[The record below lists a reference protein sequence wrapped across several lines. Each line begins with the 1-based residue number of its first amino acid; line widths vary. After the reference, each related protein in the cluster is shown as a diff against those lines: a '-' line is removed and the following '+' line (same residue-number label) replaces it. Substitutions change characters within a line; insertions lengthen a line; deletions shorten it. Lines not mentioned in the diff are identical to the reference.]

1 MTFAAGPN
9 RTPSAPWGI
18 LTTLA
23 WVVLSFVV
31 GAVVASACFAL
42 WQGDNP
48 RLPSSYDGVLIA
60 IGALTSV
67 PVQIGVLAWAARLR
81 GWLPLDYFALDR
93 PKRGAVIFGVVCIL
107 VTDLVFNALLYLS
120 GRDIVAP
127 FQVEAY
133 QTAQSAGWLFWLL
146 VAIVFVAP
154 LGEEI
159 TFRGFLF
166 RGLMRPGYEL
176 HAIFGIAL
184 AWALLHLQY
193 DWLGMLQIF
202 VLGLVLG
209 WFRWASGSTTLT
221 FAMHVLVNFEAMI
234 ETAIKVEYFS

>member
-1 MTFAAGPN
+1 MTFAGGPS
-9 RTPSAPWGI
+9 RTPLASWGI
-18 LTTLA
+18 VATVA
-23 WVVLSFVV
+23 WVVFSFVV
-31 GAVVASACFAL
+31 SAVVASGCFVL

-48 RLPSSYDGVLIA
+48 RLPSSYDGVVLTIGVIA
-60 IGALTSV
+60 SI

-81 GWLPLDYFALDR
+81 GWLPLDYFALHR
-93 PKRGAVIFGVVCIL
+93 PKRGALVFSVVCIL
-107 VTDLVFNALLYLS
+107 FVDLFFNALLYLS

-166 RGLMRPGYEL
+166 RGVMRPGYEL
-176 HAIFGIAL
+176 HAIFGISL

-202 VLGLVLG
+202 ILGLVLG
-209 WFRWASGSTTLT
+209 WFRWAGGSTTLT
-221 FAMHVLVNFEAMI
+221 VAMHVLVNFEAMI